1 MADRVRIDVDQA
13 RRDVSA
19 GRALLVCAYDD
30 EAKCRKLAL
39 DGSISL
45 REFESRASSLPKDQ
59 EIVFYCA

>member
-1 MADRVRIDVDQA
+1 MSDDIRIGVDEA

-19 GRALLVCAYDD
+19 GRALLVCAYADD
-30 EAKCRKLAL
+30 AKCRRLAL

-45 REFESRASSLPKDQ
+45 HEFESRLPSVGKDQ